1 MDKLIC
7 FVVFALVVN
16 SCMTAR
22 EETHWNGLISQ
33 DDNFGISNS
42 YKSDLNWSLVGS
54 EITGTGYYEAPQDTA
69 THVLYAFEGRVE
81 GDTIR
86 LRETGIIYGTEIKG
100 EWVTKDIILWYSN
113 DNKNELLG
121 TWVAQK
127 ARNIGGKMKYT
138 RVTED

>member
-1 MDKLIC
+1 MDKPIC
-7 FVVFALVVN
+7 IVVFALVVS
-16 SCMTAR
+16 SCTTPR

-42 YKSDLNWSLVGS
+42 YKSDLRWTRVGD
-54 EITGTGYYEAPQDTA
+54 EITGTGYYVAPQDTA
-69 THVLYAFEGRVE
+69 SHVLYSFEGRVE

-100 EWVTKDIILWYSN
+100 EWVTKDIILWYA
-113 DNKNELLG
+113 KNSKDELLG

-127 ARNIGGKMKYT
+127 IRSIGGKMKYT